1 MLFCSRISGL
11 TSLTTFPGTPT
22 TSLRGGTTVPWA
34 TTHPAPTIH
43 PSPSTTSSC
52 TTAFMPTNTSRPTVA
67 PWMMRIIHGATVGR
81 DVLVGMNAVVQDEVV
96 LGEGCIVGA
105 GCVVAHG
112 TVVPPRKL
120 VVGVPGKVVKDVSPE
135 MREQKSMGTRWYQ

>member
-1 MLFCSRISGL
+1 MEEDSHLGHGC
-11 TSLTTFPGTPT
+11 
-22 TSLRGGTTVPWA
+22 
-34 TTHPAPTIH
+34 
-43 PSPSTTSSC
+43 
-52 TTAFMPTNTSRPTVA
+52 
-67 PWMMRIIHGATVGR
+67 IIHGATVGR

-135 MREQKSMGTRWYQ
+135 MREQKSMGTRWYQDMTRECLSAFSELTREEYLCREEES